1 MVEKRGNGSGSRI
14 AVSVSWSG
22 SQAGGKTVEKVT
34 VFCINT
40 IHTKILL
47 SLPLQIRG

>member
-1 MVEKRGNGSGSRI
+1 MVEKRENGSGSRI
-14 AVSVSWSG
+14 AVRVSWSG

-34 VFCINT
+34 VFCVNT

-47 SLPLQIRG
+47 LLRLQIIG